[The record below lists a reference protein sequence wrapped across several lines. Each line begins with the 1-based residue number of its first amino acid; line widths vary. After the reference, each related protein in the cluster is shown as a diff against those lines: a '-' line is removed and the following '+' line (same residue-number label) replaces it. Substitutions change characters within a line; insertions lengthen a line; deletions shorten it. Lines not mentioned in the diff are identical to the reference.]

1 MGEPSSFPWL
11 AISLRVV
18 SNPCS
23 NALQKA
29 LGAAGW
35 PAPVL
40 LALTHGL
47 LGPVAMVLLLRA
59 GESLRPEFWGWSL
72 ASAVLAVAANWLIL
86 EAVRRSDLSIL
97 GPINAYKPWVSLLP
111 SWFLLGELP
120 QGRDWL
126 GMGLVLL
133 GSVVLGGGASAA
145 SATPGRSWGFLSE
158 RGVQL
163 RFLALVVSSAEAVT
177 LRRAVAASDPS
188 SAFAAW
194 VLLGFLVAVPFA
206 WRARGACPRDPHAAR
221 RLLPVGLA
229 LGITTGLMQSS
240 TLAVLDRLSTGLAL
254 SFFQLS
260 SVLSVLLGRAFFREP
275 QFPRRLAG
283 ACVMCAG
290 AVMMVLAR

>member
-11 AISLRVV
+11 AIALRVV

-40 LALTHGL
+40 LAITHGL
-47 LGPVAMVLLLRA
+47 LGPVAMVILLRA
-59 GESLRPEFWGWSL
+59 GDTLRPEFWRWSL

-97 GPINAYKPWVSLLP
+97 GPINAYKPWVGLLP

-120 QGRDWL
+120 RGADWV

-133 GSVVLGGGASAA
+133 GSVVLGGGGSTAA
-145 SATPGRSWGFLSE
+145 GRSWGFLSD

-163 RFLALVVSSAEAVT
+163 RFLALVFSSAEAAT
-177 LRRAVAASDPS
+177 LRRAVEASDPGR
-188 SAFAAW
+188 AFAAW
-194 VLLGFLVAVPFA
+194 LLLGFLVAAPFA
-206 WRARGACPRDPHAAR
+206 WSARRACPQDRADLVR
-221 RLLPVGLA
+221 RLPAGLA
-229 LGITTGLMQSS
+229 LAVTTGLMQAS
-240 TLAVLDRLSTGLAL
+240 TLIVLDSLPTGVAL

-260 SVLSVLLGRAFFREP
+260 AVLSVFLGRAFFREA
-275 QFPRRLAG
+275 QFTRRLAG
-283 ACVMCAG
+283 ACVMTAG
-290 AVMMVLAR
+290 AVILVLSR

>member
-1 MGEPSSFPWL
+1 MGEPSTFPWL
-11 AISLRVV
+11 VIALRVV

-35 PAPVL
+35 PSPVL
-40 LALTHGL
+40 LASTHGL
-47 LGPVAMVLLLRA
+47 LGPVAMVILLRA
-59 GESLRPEFWGWSL
+59 GDSLRWEFWMWSL

-86 EAVRRSDLSIL
+86 EAVRRSDLSLL

-120 QGRDWL
+120 RDTDWV
-126 GMGLVLL
+126 GMGMVLL
-133 GSVVLGGGASAA
+133 GSVVLGGAGPND
-145 SATPGRSWGFLSE
+145 PGRSWGLVAD

-177 LRRAVAASDPS
+177 LRRAVSVSDPTRV
-188 SAFAAW
+188 FAAW

-206 WRARGACPRDPHAAR
+206 WRARGACPRDAHDAR
-221 RLLPVGLA
+221 RLLPAGLA
-229 LGITTGLMQSS
+229 LVCTTGVMQAS
-240 TLAVLDRLSTGLAL
+240 TLMVLDRLPTGVAL

-260 SVLSVLLGRAFFREP
+260 AVLSVFLGRAFFREP
-275 QFPRRLAG
+275 QFARRLAG
-283 ACVMCAG
+283 ACGMSLG
-290 AVMMVLAR
+290 AVVLVLGR

>member
-11 AISLRVV
+11 AIALRVV

-23 NALQKA
+23 NAFQKT
-29 LGAAGW
+29 LGTAGW

-40 LALTHGL
+40 LAFTHGL
-47 LGPVAMVLLLRA
+47 LGPVAMVILLRA
-59 GESLRPEFWGWSL
+59 GDTLRREFWMWSL

-86 EAVRRSDLSIL
+86 EAVRRSDLSLL

-120 QGRDWL
+120 RGTDWV

-133 GSVVLGGGASAA
+133 GSVVLGGGGSAA
-145 SATPGRSWGFLSE
+145 PGRAWGFLSD

-177 LRRAVAASDPS
+177 LRRAIAASDPARAF
-188 SAFAAW
+188 SAWA
-194 VLLGFLVAVPFA
+194 LLGFLVAVPFA
-206 WRARGACPRDPHAAR
+206 WRARGACPRDARDVR
-221 RLLPVGLA
+221 RLLPVGVA
-229 LGITTGLMQSS
+229 LGVTTGLMQAS
-240 TLAVLDRLSTGLAL
+240 TLSVLDRLSTGVAL

-260 SVLSVLLGRAFFREP
+260 SVLSVFLGRAFFREP
-275 QFPRRLAG
+275 QFARRLAG
-283 ACVMCAG
+283 ACVMGAG
-290 AVMMVLAR
+290 AVVMVLAR